1 MMKNFA
7 EIREDLKNI
16 RREMYK
22 TGGSADLKLVASYV
36 DRLVLS
42 LEDLTETL
50 ELMDVEMETVC
61 DCLECRPMERPRKA
75 KAAKKKPKKAKK
87 PSKKKRKR

>member
-7 EIREDLKNI
+7 DIREELKNI
-16 RREMYK
+16 RRDMYK
-22 TGGSADLKLVASYV
+22 TGGTADLKLVASYL
-36 DRLVLS
+36 DRVVLS

-61 DCLECRPMERPRKA
+61 ECMECKPEKPVKA
-75 KAAKKKPKKAKK
+75 KPAKKKK
-87 PSKKKRKR
+87 SKKR

>member
-1 MMKNFA
+1 MGDGMMKNFS
-7 EIREDLKNI
+7 EIREELKNI

-22 TGGSADLKLVASYV
+22 TGGTADLKLVASYL
-36 DRLVLS
+36 DRVVLS

-61 DCLECRPMERPRKA
+61 ECVECKPEPKA
-75 KAAKKKPKKAKK
+75 KAAKKKPKK
-87 PSKKKRKR
+87 R